1 MRSVSFRSISF
12 YRLCLTASQKLHD
25 GMFKG
30 LISTKM
36 RFFDTNPSGRILNRF
51 SKDMGS
57 TDEYLTKAILDAVQI
72 NLNMIGSI
80 VVTIVVSP
88 LFIIPIALMSL
99 IFMGIR
105 KIYLKT
111 SINIKRLEG
120 MTKSPIFTHISATI
134 GGLST
139 IRAFHAQ
146 DILLDEFDKHQD
158 LHTACWFMFIAAGS
172 GFGIVLDV
180 MVFTFVFCVIFLFLL
195 YDTGVTGDKVGL
207 AITQSMALTGLLQW
221 GIRQSAEAANQ
232 LTSVERILEYRDL
245 EPEKEPEQPI
255 ELAPE
260 WPSKGQIEFRNV
272 FYRYFEEAEPVLRG
286 LTISIRSKEK
296 IGIVGR
302 TGAGKS
308 SLIGSLFRLACVEG
322 EILIDDI
329 DTSKLRLKDLRSK
342 IAIIPQDPVLFSGT
356 LRR

>member
-1 MRSVSFRSISF
+1 MLLRSITF

-30 LISTKM
+30 LISTTM

-51 SKDMGS
+51 SKDMGA
-57 TDEYLTKAILDAVQI
+57 TDEYLSKAILDAVQI
-72 NLNMIGSI
+72 NLNMLGAIF
-80 VVTIVVSP
+80 VTIVVSP
-88 LFIIPIALMSL
+88 LFIAPILIMSL
-99 IFMGIR
+99 IFMYIR
-105 KIYLKT
+105 KIYLK
-111 SINIKRLEG
+111 SSKNIKRLEG
-120 MTKSPIFTHISATI
+120 MTKSPVFTHISATI

-158 LHTACWFMFIAAGS
+158 LHTACWFMYIAAGS

-180 MVFTFVFCVIFLFLL
+180 MVFIFIFCVIFLFLL
-195 YDTGVTGDKVGL
+195 FDTGVTGDKVGL

-232 LTSVERILEYRDL
+232 LMAVERILEYRDL
-245 EPEKEPEQPI
+245 EPEKEPEKPL
-255 ELAPE
+255 ELSPE
-260 WPSKGQIEFRNV
+260 WPSNGQIEFRKV
-272 FYRYFEEAEPVLRG
+272 FYRYSDDAEPTLRG
-286 LTISIRSKEK
+286 VTFSIRPREK

-308 SLIGSLFRLACVEG
+308 SLIGALFRLAIVEG
-322 EILIDDI
+322 EILIDHN